1 MMLLPEETKVHL
13 YCGITDMRKSINTLA
28 ILVKQV
34 FDMDVIEGH
43 LFLFRSR
50 CGSKL
55 KGLYY
60 EEQSFTLWYRRL
72 EKGKFIFPRNQEGH
86 IEVTKEHLSW
96 LLSSNKYSFHQGQN
110 PSIYKDFF

>member
-1 MMLLPEETKVHL
+1 MLIPTNVQVHL

-28 ILVKQV
+28 ILVHEV
-34 FDMDVIEGH
+34 FEMELSSGN

-60 EEQSFTLWYRRL
+60 EEGSFTLWYRRL
-72 EKGKFIFPRNQEGH
+72 EKGKFIFPRNSQGH
-86 IEVTKEHLSW
+86 IELTQTHWDW
-96 LLSSNKYSFHQGQN
+96 LLSSNKYTYQQGN
-110 PSIYKDFF
+110 PPEIYRDFY